1 MRRGLYIGAMK
12 DVLLTFGYIML
23 MLIAASLI

>member
-1 MRRGLYIGAMK
+1 MR

-23 MLIAASLI
+23 MLIAAALI